1 MLEIRNIQIDGKAG
15 NRTDHLEP
23 ELTFAL
29 ESDVPGTSLAEASV
43 TACGQTFDCGNDQT
57 GFPLKGL
64 ALQPFT
70 EYPLEIR
77 VRDNHGQE
85 AAAAASFRTGRWKLP
100 VSYTHLDV
108 YKRQVLS
115 GCKGTL
121 SPQILM

>member
-1 MLEIRNIQIDGKAG
+1 MLEIRNIQIDGKAD

-43 TACGQTFDCGNDQT
+43 TVCGQTFDCGNSQT

-70 EYPLEIR
+70 EYPVGIQ

-85 AAAAASFRTGRWKLP
+85 ASGFLPNRTAEASLEGI
-100 VSYTHLDV
+100 LDN
-108 YKRQVLS
+108 
-115 GCKGTL
+115 G
-121 SPQILM
+121 

>member
-15 NRTDHLEP
+15 NRTDHWEP

-43 TACGQTFDCGNDQT
+43 TVCGQTFDCGNDQT

-77 VRDNHGQE
+77 VRDNHGQK
-85 AAAAASFRTGRWKLP
+85 AAAAASFRTGRGKLP
-100 VSYTHLDV
+100 WKASWITDKDYTFG
-108 YKRQVLS
+108 K
-115 GCKGTL
+115 K
-121 SPQILM
+121 